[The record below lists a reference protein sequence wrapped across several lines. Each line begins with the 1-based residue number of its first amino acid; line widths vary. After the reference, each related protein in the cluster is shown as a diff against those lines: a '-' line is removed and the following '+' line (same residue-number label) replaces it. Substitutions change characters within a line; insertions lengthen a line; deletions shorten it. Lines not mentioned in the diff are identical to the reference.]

1 MRIRATVAAVT
12 GALALSALAVPA
24 AQADVHA
31 SGGDSAY
38 RAAVAKIL
46 GNGGKSAFVTSP
58 VDGGLPYEL
67 NVSFSNLKVAKSI
80 NVGAGGHVVVPVTY
94 TLTHGTEVNIKASD
108 FMSGPVLYTGADDE
122 DPDSFNAIQ
131 GEKPAI
137 CTATSTTVANC
148 KANID
153 IYPAEGDL
161 INANAGAVWTAGA
174 FAIALNG
181 QDLEGDNIDPSKI
194 GTKSQGDL
202 GTTTVRR
209 LSKLTVNA
217 TPEPVV
223 KGKTITV
230 TGKLTRANWDGP
242 NYTGYATQP
251 VQLQF
256 RKNGTSAYTVVKTIK
271 TTTTGDLKT
280 TVKATADGFFRYVFA
295 GTATTVGA
303 SAAADFIDVK

>member
-1 MRIRATVAAVT
+1 MRIRATVAAVS

-31 SGGDSAY
+31 SGGDSTY
-38 RAAVAKIL
+38 HAAAAKIL
-46 GNGGKSAFVTSP
+46 GAGKSAFITSP
-58 VDGGLPYEL
+58 VAAAEPYKL
-67 NVSFSNLKVAKSI
+67 NVSFSNFKVAKSI
-80 NVGAGGHVVVPVTY
+80 NAGAGGHLVVPVTY

-108 FMSGPVLYTGADDE
+108 FDSGPYLYEGDMAM
-122 DPDSFNAIQ
+122 PDNVIF
-131 GEKPAI
+131 GEKAGT
-137 CTATSTTVANC
+137 CTATSATVANC
-148 KANID
+148 KANLD
-153 IYPAEGDL
+153 IYPGDGDL
-161 INANAGAVWTAGA
+161 TNTDAGARWTAGGI
-174 FAIALNG
+174 AIAFNG
-181 QDLEGDNIDPSKI
+181 QDPEGNDFDPSKV
-194 GTKSQGDL
+194 GVAQQGDL

-209 LSKLTVNA
+209 LSKLTVDA

-256 RKNGTSAYTVVKTIK
+256 RKNGASAYTVVKTIK
-271 TTTTGDLKT
+271 TTTTGALKT

-295 GTATTVGA
+295 GTATTVGS
-303 SAAADFIDVK
+303 SAAADFVDVK